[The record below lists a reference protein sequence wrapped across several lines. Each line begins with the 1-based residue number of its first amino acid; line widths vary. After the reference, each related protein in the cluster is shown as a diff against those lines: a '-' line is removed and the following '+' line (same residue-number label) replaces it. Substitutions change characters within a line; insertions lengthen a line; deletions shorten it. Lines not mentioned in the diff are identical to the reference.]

1 MWHCKVWRSCKY
13 GVYIYSRTLVP
24 DTTQIHISYNY
35 INTIRSI
42 PIKWNQESQLAC
54 IYTIYDCQLF
64 HHKSVVH
71 PFLDLHVLTE
81 TESLSLS
88 QFYFCL
94 VVLLFFF
101 IAFIFF
107 LPLFVRTFCSFV
119 RSATS
124 YQCIT
129 ILRCIAIR
137 FITWHINLLLPL
149 PVHSLI
155 WLLVHL
161 LTCSF
166 LPLPHWLIHL
176 LAGLLISSFL
186 FLFSEKFSATHAA
199 CVQGQKLLPAMGNT
213 AKASECLAGYSPAST
228 AYAGLFCQ
236 NLGNR
241 ADSCSN
247 V

>member
-1 MWHCKVWRSCKY
+1 MTANSF
-13 GVYIYSRTLVP
+13 I
-24 DTTQIHISYNY
+24 
-35 INTIRSI
+35 INLWSI
-42 PIKWNQESQLAC
+42 P
-54 IYTIYDCQLF
+54 
-64 HHKSVVH
+64 
-71 PFLDLHVLTE
+71 FLICMFLLRPCL
-81 TESLSLS
+81 SLSLS
-88 QFYFCL
+88 ILFLFSCFAVLFYCLHFCPSSSRSH
-94 VVLLFFF
+94 F
-101 IAFIFF
+101 
-107 LPLFVRTFCSFV
+107 LFVRSFSHIISMHYDITMHCNTFYHMTCQFIASFA
-119 RSATS
+119 SSFAH
-124 YQCIT
+124 
-129 ILRCIAIR
+129 L
-137 FITWHINLLLPL
+137 FIFQSIWY
-149 PVHSLI
+149 I
-155 WLLVHL
+155 WLLVNL

-241 ADSCSN
+241 ADSCSH